1 MANKKILNWFYNLP
15 IRRKQLIGLF
25 ASEVISIVGLVGVGA
40 ILIITGGRHALINQA
55 KSELGMLDINYNI
68 KIDQMGFGFRGQS
81 DNAAIIAAAKNHL
94 TTKTVQPELRQQV
107 KQILQ
112 NEVKARKIEYA
123 TLVGK
128 DLKIIVN
135 ANKNRTGEIFNPN
148 NLVGEV
154 LRNSKQIKTSE
165 IISWSEI
172 AKESPP
178 IPPGMKKQQ
187 ALIRYTVTPIKDPQ
201 SNKVI
206 AALVSGD
213 IVNNKLPIVNQT
225 LLTQNGGYSAVYL
238 HPSPE
243 KFAIATSSLEP
254 QKTSTESSAKPNK
267 NEYLHHIPLPNT
279 SILKNAIATPG
290 NFVNQRI
297 TINNQTYTMVA
308 KTISNFNGNPVA
320 ILVRGTPE
328 NDMNTLLQNSLI
340 LQAIIAC
347 LALAIDIGLA
357 ILLGKAI
364 ANPIKKL
371 QTITRLFSHGNLTIR
386 SDIVTQDEMGELA
399 ASFNYMAEQVETR
412 NQTINQQMEQLQ
424 ETINKLNQTQSQLIQ
439 TEKISSLG
447 QIVTGITHEINQPI
461 NSIYGDINDAEN
473 QIQDLLLLEKFSQ
486 KLSESSTSSTLDTI
500 EDMEVNFLQSDL
512 PKILNS
518 IKIKAKNISETIT
531 FLQNFSQFDKS
542 ELSIVNLHQ
551 GIDSTLMI
559 LNHRLNNQ
567 ARIAKIKLIKDYGD
581 LPLVECYPSQMNQ
594 VLMNLLSN
602 AIDAIEEGMESD
614 QWETGREPQICIY
627 TQATDNNWVTIYI
640 IDNALGINQEIS
652 SQVFDPLFTTKS
664 ADKHTGLGLSISHHI
679 VVEKHGGEIICDS
692 MPGKGTKFVVNIPVR
707 NNLTVFPRKYYK
719 SLVS

>member
-1 MANKKILNWFYNLP
+1 MTDNKFLNWFYNLP

-55 KSELGMLDINYNI
+55 KSELSMLDINYNI
-68 KIDQMGFGFRGQS
+68 KINQMGFGFRGQS
-81 DNAAIIAAAKNHL
+81 DNAAIITAVKNHL
-94 TTKTVQPELRQQV
+94 TTKAIQPVLRQQV

-135 ANKNRTGEIFNPN
+135 ANKDRTGEIFNPN
-148 NLVGEV
+148 NLVAEV
-154 LRNSKQIKTSE
+154 LRNPQQIKTSA

-172 AKESPP
+172 TKESPP

-187 ALIRYTVTPIKDPQ
+187 ALIRYTVTPVKDPQ
-201 SNKVI
+201 SKKVI
-206 AALVSGD
+206 GALVSGD

-243 KFAIATSSLEP
+243 KFKIATSSLDTKKGRAEP
-254 QKTSTESSAKPNK
+254 SEKPK
-267 NEYLHHIPLPNT
+267 KSEYLHHIPLPDT
-279 SILKNAIATPG
+279 SILQNAIATPG
-290 NFVNQRI
+290 NLVNQRI
-297 TINNQTYTMVA
+297 TVKNQTYTMAA
-308 KTISNFNGNPVA
+308 KTISNFDGNPVA

-340 LQAIIAC
+340 LQAIIAG

-371 QTITRLFSHGNLTIR
+371 QTITRLFSNGNLTVR
-386 SDIVTQDEMGELA
+386 SEIVTQDEVGDLA
-399 ASFNYMAEQVETR
+399 ESFNYMAEQVEIR

-424 ETINKLNQTQSQLIQ
+424 ETINQLNQTQSQLIQ

-447 QIVTGITHEINQPI
+447 QMVAGITHEINQPI
-461 NSIYGDINDAEN
+461 NFIYGNIKDAEN
-473 QIQDLLLLEKFSQ
+473 QMKDLLLLEKFSQ
-486 KLSESSTSSTLDTI
+486 KRSDNLTSSTLDTI
-500 EDMEVNFLQSDL
+500 EYMEVNFLQSDL
-512 PKILNS
+512 PKLLTS
-518 IKIKAKNISETIT
+518 IKTKAKNISETIT

-542 ELSIVNLHQ
+542 ELRIVNLHQ

-567 ARIAKIKLIKDYGD
+567 AGLPKIKLIKEYGD
-581 LPLVECYPSQMNQ
+581 LPQVECYPSQMNQ
-594 VLMNLLSN
+594 VFMNLLSN
-602 AIDAIEEGMESD
+602 AIDAIESGIDNGE
-614 QWETGREPQICIY
+614 WETDREPQICLY
-627 TQATDNNWVTIYI
+627 TQAIDHNWVTIHI
-640 IDNALGINQEIS
+640 MDNGLGINEEIR

-692 MPGKGTKFVVNIPVR
+692 IPGKGAKFMINIPVR
-707 NNLTVFPRKYYK
+707 NNLTVFPKNSYE
-719 SLVS
+719 SLVK

>member
-1 MANKKILNWFYNLP
+1 MADNKILNWFYNLP
-15 IRRKQLIGLF
+15 IRRKQFIGLF
-25 ASEVISIVGLVGVGA
+25 ASEVISIVGLVGVGS
-40 ILIITGGRHALINQA
+40 ILIITGGRNALINQA

-94 TTKTVQPELRQQV
+94 TTKTVQPALRQQV

-112 NEVKARKIEYA
+112 NEVKAREIEYA

-128 DLKIIVN
+128 DLKIIAN
-135 ANKNRTGEIFNPN
+135 ANKDRTGEIFNPN

-154 LRNSKQIKTSE
+154 LRNPQQIKTSE

-187 ALIRYTVTPIKDPQ
+187 ALIRYTVTPVKDPQ
-201 SNKVI
+201 SEKVI
-206 AALVSGD
+206 GALVSGD
-213 IVNNKLPIVNQT
+213 IVNHKLPIVNQT

-238 HPSPE
+238 HPSPG
-243 KFAIATSSLEP
+243 KFEIATSSLEP
-254 QKTSTESSAKPNK
+254 KKSSKESSEKPQK
-267 NEYLHHIPLPNT
+267 NENLYHIPLPNT
-279 SILKNAIATPG
+279 TILQNAIATPG

-297 TINNQTYTMVA
+297 TIKNQTYTMVA
-308 KTISNFNGNPVA
+308 KTISDFNGNPVA

-347 LALAIDIGLA
+347 LALAIDMGLA

-371 QTITRLFSHGNLTIR
+371 QAITRIFSHGNLSVR
-386 SDIVTQDEMGELA
+386 SDIITQDEMGELA
-399 ASFNYMAEQVETR
+399 ASFNYMAEQVEIR

-447 QIVTGITHEINQPI
+447 QMVTGITHAINQPI
-461 NSIYGDINDAEN
+461 NSIYGNINDAEN
-473 QIQDLLLLEKFSQ
+473 QIKDLLLLEKFSQ
-486 KLSESSTSSTLDTI
+486 KQSDNLTLSTLDTI
-500 EDMEVNFLQSDL
+500 EEMEVNFLQSDL
-512 PKILNS
+512 PKLLS
-518 IKIKAKNISETIT
+518 SMKTKVKNISETIT

-542 ELSIVNLHQ
+542 ELRIVDLHQ

-559 LNHRLNNQ
+559 LNYRLNNQ
-567 ARIAKIKLIKDYGD
+567 AELPKIKLIKEYGN
-581 LPLVECYPSQMNQ
+581 LPPVECYPSQMNQ
-594 VLMNLLSN
+594 VFMNLLSN
-602 AIDAIEEGMESD
+602 AIDAIEEAMDNDE
-614 QWETGREPQICIY
+614 WETGREPQICIY
-627 TQATDNNWVTIYI
+627 TQATDNNWVTIHI
-640 IDNALGINQEIS
+640 MDNGLGINEEIS

-664 ADKHTGLGLSISHHI
+664 ADKHTGLGLSISNHI

-692 MPGKGTKFVVNIPVR
+692 IPGKGTKFVINIPVR
-707 NNLTVFPRKYYK
+707 NNLTVLPTKSYE